1 MTPDDADL
9 VLPPMTPP
17 TTRLWVD
24 AYTMQLEAMAE
35 AIASPKVRKSA
46 EDALKRIQADLAIET
61 DPNKAADLRAALQNQ
76 QKILLDIGT
85 FDLEGYRSTMAA
97 WRRARDQILSAGWDL
112 TQEIHFEV
120 SYASATRERSSVQI
134 INIFPEGGKKQ
145 PFMAG
150 EGQAVLCFIQFVAA
164 NQERFDPLSYTKQM
178 LTRQGITADN
188 FDDHRDRLC
197 VDNPWAPSPTPA
209 ARPKIIQGNF
219 KP

>member
-1 MTPDDADL
+1 VTPDDADL
-9 VLPPMTPP
+9 VLPPMAPP

-85 FDLEGYRSTMAA
+85 FDLDGYRSTMAA
-97 WRRARDQILSAGWDL
+97 WRRVRDQIISAGWDL
-112 TQEIHFEV
+112 TLEIHFEPDNAAGIV
-120 SYASATRERSSVQI
+120 YAY
-134 INIFPEGGKKQ
+134 PEGGKKQ

-150 EGQAVLCFIQFVAA
+150 EAQAALCFIQFVAA